1 LIDDLPPRA
10 GALENGGLLGPRAAA
25 PRASS
30 GRAKDRTKRRHSKS
44 GKRMAKVEVKADVTG
59 CIWKV
64 EVSAGQT
71 VAAGDTLIVIE
82 SMKMEIPV
90 FTEVAGAVGS
100 ILVAEA
106 DYVNEGQPLIVIET

>member
-1 LIDDLPPRA
+1 LIDDLQACA
-10 GALENGGLLGPRAAA
+10 GALENGRLIGPCAAA
-25 PRASS
+25 AQASF
-30 GRAKDRTKRRHSKS
+30 GWAKDRKRSHSKI

-71 VAAGDTLIVIE
+71 VAAGDTLIVVE

-90 FTEVAGAVGS
+90 FTDVAGAVDS

>member
-1 LIDDLPPRA
+1 
-10 GALENGGLLGPRAAA
+10 
-25 PRASS
+25 
-30 GRAKDRTKRRHSKS
+30 
-44 GKRMAKVEVKADVTG
+44 MAKVEVKAEVTG

-64 EVSAGQT
+64 EVAPGQA
-71 VAAGDTLIVIE
+71 VSEGDALIIIE

-90 FTEVAGAVGS
+90 FTEIAGTVGS